1 VTLQEYCNSL
11 SEKQK
16 LALSIMLIKIA
27 LPVWEKYSKKN
38 KLTYRDSIV
47 LLKHSVN
54 KNLLHDVISE
64 AEDILNNLDSSKTV
78 EGKERIKTLYKDFSD
93 PVTALQDDDWELPRD
108 VEKIFYSAYN
118 LLNAIIFGDENT
130 NGESS
135 YYISANMAIDVI
147 GSEKF
152 ITEEEIKSILKNIK
166 LKL

>member
-1 VTLQEYCNSL
+1 
-11 SEKQK
+11 
-16 LALSIMLIKIA
+16 M
-27 LPVWEKYSKKN
+27 
-38 KLTYRDSIV
+38 
-47 LLKHSVN
+47 
-54 KNLLHDVISE
+54 
-64 AEDILNNLDSSKTV
+64 
-78 EGKERIKTLYKDFSD
+78 YKDFSD
-93 PVTALQDDDWELPRD
+93 PVTALQDDDWELPCA

-147 GSEKF
+147 DSEKF